1 MIKNFVK
8 KSYSFL
14 STRAEAG
21 SIILSMSGKQYLSQE
36 RFNELT
42 AELGELKTTKRIEIA
57 QRLKTAK
64 EYGDLSENS
73 EYAEAREEQ
82 ASVETRIAELED
94 LLKNAEIV
102 TKTKGHDTVQ
112 IGSTIV
118 VKKGGKE
125 TTYTLV
131 GSYEADP
138 LAGKISDESPLG
150 RSFMGR
156 KVGDKV
162 TVSTPA
168 GTAAYEV
175 MKIE

>member
-1 MIKNFVK
+1 MRRRQ
-8 KSYSFL
+8 YYTMAL
-14 STRAEAG
+14 Q
-21 SIILSMSGKQYLSQE
+21 QYLSQE
-36 RFNELT
+36 RFDEL
-42 AELGELKTTKRIEIA
+42 AGELAELKTTKRIEVA

-82 ASVETRIAELED
+82 AAVETRISELED
-94 LLKNAEIV
+94 LLKNVEIV
-102 TKTKGHDTVQ
+102 KKAKGGDTVEV
-112 IGSTIV
+112 GSVVI
-118 VKKGGKE
+118 VKKAGKE
-125 TTYTLV
+125 MTYTIV

-150 RSFMGR
+150 GAFLGK

-162 TVSTPA
+162 NVAAPA
-168 GTAAYEV
+168 GTVTYEI